1 MQLRKTNGTFQNEE
15 RNYLPHGL
23 DEELHDRHRH
33 CHPEPVAQQL
43 VEETAC
49 QDTIKCKSFK
59 TTTSSCNIRR
69 EGVEAKKMEG
79 HLIHTPSNK
88 ITSVKYFLTV

>member
-1 MQLRKTNGTFQNEE
+1 MQLHLLNGAVTQDKQHYNEE

-23 DEELHDRHRH
+23 DEKLHDRYRH

-49 QDTIKCKSFK
+49 QRSKPQQSYKIDSFG
-59 TTTSSCNIRR
+59 
-69 EGVEAKKMEG
+69 EGVVF
-79 HLIHTPSNK
+79 INS
-88 ITSVKYFLTV
+88 

>member
-1 MQLRKTNGTFQNEE
+1 MVRLRKTNDTFQNEE

-23 DEELHDRHRH
+23 DEKLHDSHRH

-49 QDTIKCKSFK
+49 QRSKPQQSYKIDSFG
-59 TTTSSCNIRR
+59 
-69 EGVEAKKMEG
+69 EGVVF
-79 HLIHTPSNK
+79 INS
-88 ITSVKYFLTV
+88 